1 MERGTKCLTVPMT
14 LNRNPAVDSFLE
26 SVNHPLLPVIQSLRL
41 AVLDADDGIT
51 ERIKWMA
58 PSFCFDSV
66 DRVTFNLRPL
76 HQVQLIFHRG
86 AKTNRDGFH
95 FDTAKWGGLLEMIGP
110 DRGQVIFPNAEAAT
124 ARQEEFVRLVREWVR
139 A

>member
-1 MERGTKCLTVPMT
+1 LTVPMA
-14 LNRNPAVDSFLE
+14 LNRNPAGDSFLE
-26 SVNHPLLPVIQSLRL
+26 SVNHPLMPVIQSLRL

-86 AKTNRDGFH
+86 AKKNRDDFH
-95 FDTAKWGGLLEMIGP
+95 FDTAKWSGLLEMIGQ

-124 ARQEEFVRLVREWVR
+124 ARQEELVGLVREWVR